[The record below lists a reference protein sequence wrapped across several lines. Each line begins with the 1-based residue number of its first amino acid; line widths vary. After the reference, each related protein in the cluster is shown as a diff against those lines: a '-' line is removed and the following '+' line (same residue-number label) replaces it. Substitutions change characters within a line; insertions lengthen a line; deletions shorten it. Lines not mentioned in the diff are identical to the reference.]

1 MWRLW
6 CWWHAIRKTLFSYQ
20 FLWYERQIE
29 ILCAFIW
36 WTFCCCWI
44 HINNRIYI
52 PSYKSSCLNVTIFSK
67 QRERERER
75 ERKRERE
82 RILLMH
88 VTMATT
94 STLEYL
100 HRNVKKCWKN
110 LHAYLISTICLTRK
124 HKYVWT
130 RIRFIGLEIQ
140 VYSN

>member
-1 MWRLW
+1 MPLEKHSF
-6 CWWHAIRKTLFSYQ
+6 CYQ
-20 FLWYERQIE
+20 FLWYERKIE

-36 WTFCCCWI
+36 WTFCCWI

-52 PSYKSSCLNVTIFSK
+52 LSYKSSCLNVTKFSKHK

-75 ERKRERE
+75 EREGERE
-82 RILLMH
+82 RMLLMH

-124 HKYVWT
+124 HKYLWT